1 MKKYYH
7 FTNYN
12 NLENIS
18 KNGLVPQ
25 NGIRCQSIGDKK
37 CAIFFSFGI
46 NNAILLYT
54 NLLYYYNTHSGET
67 GKELIDSYEKK
78 IKACRKNINE
88 AKPNIKKIKEIE
100 SMIDMLEATKKTM
113 QYESFDEYLGDGV
126 YLMFKDIPNVINS
139 YPEDCYTYDVIPPE
153 GINVLVLVNKNTG
166 EIIDDREK
174 ILNYFLSIVPIYRFT
189 RNIYNTL
196 SLETVKK
203 LYIERQDLMLIYNPY
218 NFKYQEM
225 KLSEYLDYKKGK
237 IKELK

>member
-25 NGIRCQSIGDKK
+25 NGTRCQSIGDKK

-54 NLLYYYNTHSGET
+54 NLLYYYNTHTGDV
-67 GKELIDSYEKK
+67 GKELIEYYEQRIK
-78 IKACRKNINE
+78 ILCNNLSKV
-88 AKPNIKKIKEIE
+88 KPNIKKLKEIE
-100 SMIDMLEATKKTM
+100 SMIDMVKATKNIM

-126 YLMFKDIPNVINS
+126 YLMFKDIPNVIDL
-139 YPEDCYTYDVIPPE
+139 YPEDSYTYDVIPPE
-153 GINVLVLVNKNTG
+153 KINVLVLVNKCTG

-203 LYIERQDLMLIYNPY
+203 LYIKRQDLMLIYNPY
-218 NFKYQEM
+218 NFKYQEI